1 MAAGAGSSVL
11 LLSIAYRMVGSASDA
26 EDIVQEALL
35 RYESAVREGVAVES
49 PKALLATITRARGGA
64 GWRSRTARS
73 RRRAAPGT
81 GPPARESG
89 PVEPQPVS
97 WAVRVSVVAEARR

>member
-49 PKALLATITRARGGA
+49 PKALLAGPNEPRLEPG
-64 GWRSRTARS
+64 
-73 RRRAAPGT
+73 RAAFGAS
-81 GPPARESG
+81 PAAHG
-89 PVEPQPVS
+89 G
-97 WAVRVSVVAEARR
+97 RVP